1 MSKNIKVEEDVY
13 DLLVSL
19 KQDSRD
25 SFTRVIRRHLPRP
38 LDTAGEL
45 LDAYEHAPA
54 PKIALVAC
62 FEGSQQLI
70 DSIEFW
76 GNTTF
81 ADVLQAFCELGVD
94 DAALGRRVFVIGC
107 GELGTVDH
115 QLGGDDDFFA
125 NCPDF
130 HKIA

>member
-54 PKIALVAC
+54 PKIDW
-62 FEGSQQLI
+62 E
-70 DSIEFW
+70 
-76 GNTTF
+76 
-81 ADVLQAFCELGVD
+81 VLDKIATGR
-94 DAALGRRVFVIGC
+94 GRRS
-107 GELGTVDH
+107 
-115 QLGGDDDFFA
+115 GGR
-125 NCPDF
+125 
-130 HKIA
+130 K